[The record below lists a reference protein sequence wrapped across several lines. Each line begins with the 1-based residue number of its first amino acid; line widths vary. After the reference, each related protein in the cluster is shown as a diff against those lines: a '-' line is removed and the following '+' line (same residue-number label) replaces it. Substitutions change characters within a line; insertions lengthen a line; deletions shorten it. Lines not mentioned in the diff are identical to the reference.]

1 MGLKIG
7 EQNRLGKKISELD
20 TAAQKSNPKM
30 QQGKTADG
38 RTTGVVRRKSK

>member
-1 MGLKIG
+1 MGLKNA
-7 EQNRLGKKISELD
+7 EQTRLGKKFSELN

-38 RTTGVVRRKSK
+38 RKTGVVRAKSK